1 MKMNWKNNN
10 LRIDLQIGVLVKKNE
25 QKKKKKNY
33 NLVYNLKKKWC
44 W

>member
-25 QKKKKKNY
+25 QKKKNY